1 MAQTLDF
8 YIDTTSGELVSAGS
22 LAIGSLPTFTRNDVY
37 KLRVRLQE
45 RDANNLLRDIDTT
58 GTSVKIG
65 VGQVDDGPTAGAFKL
80 VLNSV
85 TSSAITYNS
94 TAVCLASAIYTAVSN
109 NVSTVAQFGIEENAF
124 VLTATGTNTALSFS
138 GDSFTLF
145 PLSSVLVSTR
155 RNQAANVQ
163 SQQIIKLR
171 RNPAVFADTFVAS
184 STAGVVSLTKT
195 QDGGT
200 NKNETYKLSVG
211 TDAVGGSFV
220 LNFGSNSTTALPM
233 ICSAVSMAEALSA
246 VTGIGS
252 GNVSVDSSNN
262 RGEYT
267 ISFVRGLGN
276 VDVVTAL
283 SLDASGVVFGNFL
296 ESTVTFATAE
306 LDELFADEG
315 DTTIS
320 PTLEIEIT
328 QSGQPKTIY
337 QGSISVRK
345 DLITTGSAIP
355 AAQAS
360 YYTKSEV
367 DAAFV
372 EDAATGAAGSV
383 DAANRKVKD
392 SAGTDSIDWQ
402 NRKLYDGSIEYVRWD
417 NGLGFFNNAAVSQPS
432 GANVVSNVISLGLI
446 ASSSTY
452 GVLPGTVRTLTTT
465 ASVNFGAVGSNDT
478 VTAGVTVTG
487 AQAND
492 IVLIGLPS
500 AVCPGLTFYG
510 HVISENTVELDVVNG
525 TNQSQTQSAQTF
537 RVTVIGY

>member
-8 YIDTTSGELVSAGS
+8 YIDITSGNLISAGS
-22 LAIGSLPTFTRNDVY
+22 TVLGDLPSFTRNDVY

-45 RDANNLLRDIDTT
+45 RDANNALRDINTT

-65 VGQVDDGPTAGAFKL
+65 VGQVDDGPTDGAFKL
-80 VLNSV
+80 ILNSV

-94 TAVCLASAIYTAVSN
+94 SAVSLASAIYTAVSN
-109 NVSTVAQFGIEENAF
+109 NVSTVAQFGTEDNSFI
-124 VLTATGTNTALSFS
+124 LTATGTNTALSFS

-171 RNPAVFADTFVAS
+171 RNPAVFADSFIS
-184 STAGVVSLTKT
+184 SPTAGVVSLVKT

-200 NKNETYKLSVG
+200 NKNETYKLTVG
-211 TDAVGGSFV
+211 PDAVGGSYI
-220 LNFGSNSTTALPM
+220 LNFGTNSTTALP
-233 ICSAVSMAEALSA
+233 ILCTAASMNEALTA
-246 VTGIGS
+246 VTGIGV
-252 GNVSVDSSNN
+252 GNISVDSANN
-262 RGEYT
+262 RGEYS

-276 VDVVTAL
+276 IDVVTAL
-283 SLDASGVVFGNFL
+283 SLDSSGVVFANFL

-315 DTTIS
+315 ETTIS

-328 QSGQPKTIY
+328 QSGQPKTVY
-337 QGSISVRK
+337 QGAISVRK

-360 YYTKSEV
+360 YYTKSEA
-367 DAAFV
+367 DALFV
-372 EDAATGAAGSV
+372 EDATNGAAGSV

-402 NRKLYDGSIEYVRWD
+402 NRKLYDGSTEYIRWD
-417 NGLGFFNNAAVSQPS
+417 NGLGFFNNSAVAQPS
-432 GANVVSNVISLGLI
+432 GSNAVSNVISLGLI
-446 ASSSTY
+446 ASSLTY
-452 GVLPGTVRTLTTT
+452 GVLPGSIYTVTTL
-465 ASVNFGAVGSNDT
+465 ASVSFGSVNANDQHYRD
-478 VTAGVTVTG
+478 VVVTG
-487 AQAND
+487 ANNNN
-492 IVLIGLPS
+492 IVLIGLPN
-500 AVCPGLTFYG
+500 
-510 HVISENTVELDVVNG
+510 VISGGAVIQGVAYKANTVCLSC
-525 TNQSQTQSAQTF
+525 TNSDNTSINVPSADY
-537 RVTVIGY
+537 RITVIGY

>member
-184 STAGVVSLTKT
+184 PTAGVVSLTKT

-220 LNFGSNSTTALPM
+220 LNFGSNSTTALSM

-392 SAGTDSIDWQ
+392 SAGTDSIDWE
-402 NRKLYDGSIEYVRWD
+402 NRKLYDGSIEYLRWND
-417 NGLGFFNNAAVSQPS
+417 GLGFFNNTAVSQPS
-432 GANVVSNVISLGLI
+432 GANAVSNVISLGLI

-452 GVLPGTVRTLTTT
+452 GVLPGSIYTVTTL
-465 ASVNFGAVGSNDT
+465 ASVHFGSVNANDQHYID
-478 VTAGVTVTG
+478 VVVTG
-487 AQAND
+487 ANNNN
-492 IVLIGLPS
+492 IVLIGLPN
-500 AVCPGLTFYG
+500 A
-510 HVISENTVELDVVNG
+510 ISSGAIIQGVAYKANTVCLSCANSDNVAVNIP
-525 TNQSQTQSAQTF
+525 TASY
-537 RVTVIGY
+537 RITVIGY